1 MNQTQVE
8 ITHYGKNVGVWVA
21 GARNV
26 GQTKKKNISY
36 FVFTGNDGVFPL
48 FYRNKGLKKVEDN
61 GFTVYGSS
69 ANAVIKAAKQYE
81 VKTPFIFVISNNVDS
96 FTSQSLLIRPNKDYI
111 LEVLSNRF
119 YNKNY
124 PFKNK
129 QEKWLQS
136 LIGAYVVD
144 EEVEGKTKKLMIE
157 LSKQL
162 SKAQQDHFASLL
174 KENRGHDFSA
184 SY

>member
-1 MNQTQVE
+1 M
-8 ITHYGKNVGVWVA
+8 
-21 GARNV
+21 
-26 GQTKKKNISY
+26 
-36 FVFTGNDGVFPL
+36 
-48 FYRNKGLKKVEDN
+48 
-61 GFTVYGSS
+61 
-69 ANAVIKAAKQYE
+69 KAAKKYE
-81 VKTPFIFVISNNVDS
+81 VKPPFTFVISNKVDS
-96 FTSQSLLIRPNKDYI
+96 FTSEFLLIRPNKDYI

-144 EEVEGKTKKLMIE
+144 KEVEGKTKKLMIE

-162 SKAQQDHFASLL
+162 SKVQQDYFASLL

-184 SY
+184 SYLDKLLSEATGMESDYFIRNKSEKHLISPLYFMNHAIWYDAKKRVQLLNLLQ